1 MEDVCCSEKK
11 EIKEN
16 EDMTIK
22 LEVDIYGEKKIFL
35 LKKEHKERE
44 RESSEGSTKTQKI
57 SRNKEI
63 GSTAKVKLK

>member
-22 LEVDIYGEKKIFL
+22 LEVDIYGEKNIFL

-44 RESSEGSTKTQKI
+44 REFRGIHKDTEDKQK
-57 SRNKEI
+57 
-63 GSTAKVKLK
+63 

>member
-22 LEVDIYGEKKIFL
+22 LEVDIYGEKNIFL
-35 LKKEHKERE
+35 LKKEHKERARE
-44 RESSEGSTKTQKI
+44 RERERVQ
-57 SRNKEI
+57 RD
-63 GSTAKVKLK
+63 AQRHRR

>member
-1 MEDVCCSEKK
+1 
-11 EIKEN
+11 
-16 EDMTIK
+16 MTIK
-22 LEVDIYGEKKIFL
+22 LEVDIYGEKNIFL

-63 GSTAKVKLK
+63 GSKAKVKLK